1 MTGRWQDSWTF
12 RIVDQDS
19 GASVSGVPVAVLDEG
34 GRSAGVWVSDV
45 DGTVRIPK
53 HDRPR
58 LRLRVGLHN
67 DEVIEL
73 DARSLPDEPVPI
85 VAPRGEE
92 VAQPL
97 PSHPIAVP
105 EHGAGHLLRFARIG
119 VLRQDA
125 DVTET
130 AAADRA
136 RFVAPADDPGVIRY
150 GVVFE
155 IEQVWQ
161 SLGSR
166 AGDLLYSVSLGPG
179 EEVKV
184 AVQDGRWRKK
194 PDARER
200 PLQIV
205 AKMVAARL
213 VGDGLDVT
221 PLEPFVVPDLA
232 GAAMDTVR
240 FLDHRTVRATE
251 ALRHRP
257 LGVTPLESERPG
269 GATVRSVRNM
279 RPDGV
284 LTYHFIEPVVRAQHA
299 PRRRAHLPLHRARRV
314 LPGGGAHAAPAA
326 SDPGAVPA
334 AEYRDP
340 RRGTPFRARAAAG
353 AARPRLP
360 ARHRAGARGGRAAG
374 SYRAAAVRAHHGASS
389 LLLRPAHR
397 RGGPPPTLL
406 CAPPTAPRRGPGAE
420 RRDRER
426 GGGPGGE
433 LRRVPV

>member
-19 GASVSGVPVAVLDEG
+19 GASVSAVPV
-34 GRSAGVWVSDV
+34 
-45 DGTVRIPK
+45 
-53 HDRPR
+53 
-58 LRLRVGLHN
+58 
-67 DEVIEL
+67 
-73 DARSLPDEPVPI
+73 
-85 VAPRGEE
+85 
-92 VAQPL
+92 
-97 PSHPIAVP
+97 
-105 EHGAGHLLRFARIG
+105 HGAGHLLRFARIG

-257 LGVTPLESERPG
+257 LGVTPLE
-269 GATVRSVRNM
+269 
-279 RPDGV
+279 
-284 LTYHFIEPVVRAQHA
+284 I
-299 PRRRAHLPLHRARRV
+299 
-314 LPGGGAHAAPAA
+314 
-326 SDPGAVPA
+326 
-334 AEYRDP
+334 
-340 RRGTPFRARAAAG
+340 
-353 AARPRLP
+353 
-360 ARHRAGARGGRAAG
+360 GRA
-374 SYRAAAVRAHHGASS
+374 S
-389 LLLRPAHR
+389 
-397 RGGPPPTLL
+397 
-406 CAPPTAPRRGPGAE
+406 C
-420 RRDRER
+420 RER
-426 GGGPGGE
+426 
-433 LRRVPV
+433 V